1 MTKAV
6 LLGATAL
13 LAASV
18 ASAQGRTLDP
28 AQPNDAIE
36 IMRKLQ
42 CGPGDGVPAIYRWSG
57 HVYSRVEG
65 ERDRHLFNI
74 EGMNIR
80 QCVALNDAKRGRGY
94 RMVSRELMLYLDPA
108 TGEIVRNWKNPWT
121 GETVELFHVA
131 NDPVNSR
138 PTYAMSEDGKPYEAK
153 MMRMGDWLM
162 MPVEVPLFYKNPL
175 AGDYQDFVGNHYQAM
190 EIFDFVMPAK
200 SALDPKT
207 KDINGTVS
215 WVRLSDWLPWMKMG
229 GRAGSMVHNAVGTKV
244 KSFAEL
250 PAVLRDEVA
259 RNYPTYTA
267 PPPLDDQR
275 PNATSWTEIKK
286 KIDAGK
292 K

>member
-1 MTKAV
+1 MMKAV
-6 LLGATAL
+6 FLGATAL
-13 LAASV
+13 VTAAT
-18 ASAQGRTLDP
+18 ANAQGRTLDP

-42 CGPGDGVPAIYRWSG
+42 CGPGDGVPAIYRWAG

-80 QCVALNDAKRGRGY
+80 QCVALNDPKRGKGY

-121 GETVELFHVA
+121 NETVELFHVA
-131 NDPVNSR
+131 NDPVNGR
-138 PTYAMSEDGKPYEAK
+138 PTFAFAEDGKPFEAK

-175 AGDYQDFVGNHYQAM
+175 AGDYQDYVGNNYHAM
-190 EIFDFVMPAK
+190 EIFDFVMPARA
-200 SALDPKT
+200 ALDPRT

-244 KSFAEL
+244 KSFDEL
-250 PAVLRDEVA
+250 PAVLRGEVA
-259 RNYPTYTA
+259 RNYPAYTA

>member
-1 MTKAV
+1 MLKAV
-6 LLGATAL
+6 LLGAAALVTATGAL
-13 LAASV
+13 
-18 ASAQGRTLDP
+18 AQGRTLDP

-80 QCVALNDAKRGRGY
+80 QCTALTDPKRGKGY
-94 RMVSRELMLYLDPA
+94 RMTSRELMLYLDPA
-108 TGEIVRNWKNPWT
+108 TGEIVRDWKNPWT
-121 GETVELFHVA
+121 GDTVELFHVA

-138 PTYAMSEDGKPYEAK
+138 PTFAMSEDGKPYGVK
-153 MMRMGDWLM
+153 ILRMGDWLM

-175 AGDYQDFVGNHYQAM
+175 AGDYQEFVGNHYHAM

-200 SALDPKT
+200 VALDPRSKE
-207 KDINGTVS
+207 INGTVS

-229 GRAGSMVHNAVGTKV
+229 GRAGSMVHNAIGTKV
-244 KSFAEL
+244 SSLADL
-250 PAVLRDEVA
+250 PPVLRDEIA

-267 PPPLDDQR
+267 PPPLDDAR
-275 PNATSWTEIKK
+275 PNATSWTEFRKK
-286 KIDAGK
+286 VDGGK